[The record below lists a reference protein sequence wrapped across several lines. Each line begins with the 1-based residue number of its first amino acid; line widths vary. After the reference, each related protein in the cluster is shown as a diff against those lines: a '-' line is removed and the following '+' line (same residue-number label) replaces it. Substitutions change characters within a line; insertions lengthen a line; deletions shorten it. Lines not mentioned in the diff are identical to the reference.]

1 MDELIGRADL
11 NKVVAMTSQILSTS
25 LGIANGKGFLGR
37 GPCQQP
43 ICDNTQNVDPMEQGG
58 PCPQ

>member
-11 NKVVAMTSQILSTS
+11 NKVVTTTSQMLSTS
-25 LGIANGKGFLGR
+25 LVMVYGKGLGG

-43 ICDNTQNVDPMEQGG
+43 ICNHTQNVDPMEWGG
-58 PCPQ
+58 PCP